1 MDTPETNT
9 TEAPNETPAILRGDV
24 ITGTVE
30 GDGGR
35 DVRFETGTG
44 RLEDDEKS
52 LTAGE
57 SHSFLVEAFD
67 GDVAVLSKTK
77 ADHLALWDWVD
88 AHAKN
93 GEPVEARV
101 LSERV
106 DEYAVEIRGLRAIL
120 AKKDVA
126 KDRTE
131 PLKIGEVLSLKVLQ
145 YRDRKNQLIV
155 SEKALN
161 EPVIVQRREELLEEL
176 EVGLEL
182 DARVLRFAQ
191 FGAFVDLGGVD
202 ALLHNKDISWRRVNH
217 PGDELSVGDVVR
229 VKVLD
234 YDVENEKVG
243 VSMKALLPD
252 PWLTA
257 VDVYLDRSQQRGRVT
272 SLTKFGAFIM
282 LDDGI
287 EGLVHLSEMSWTE
300 KVNAPGDFLKLG
312 QTVDC
317 WVIHCDIEKRRLALT
332 MKNPEE
338 NPWLSL
344 RDKFAV
350 GEEGEFTVSGV
361 TDFGIFVTLEAPLE
375 GLIHISDFSWAPVD
389 QKPADIYEIGA
400 TVRAIML
407 EIDEERGRANLG
419 IKQLNADLATELM
432 QKYEVGQSVEMT
444 ITSIQADGFY
454 GTIED
459 GLEGFVPVAS
469 ICDEYQSNFQ
479 ESLEANQRVNAQVT
493 VCQPVN
499 KSFELAMLGL
509 TVETAPSAET
519 DAGEPEAAEAVTET
533 ESTAAAP
540 EEAAAESA
548 EADAIEAAETE
559 TESAEAVSVEAT
571 AEPANADAVE
581 AAEATTETESA
592 EAVPVEAAA
601 EPAEAAAEV
610 DKEVQ
615 VKAVAEDATA
625 ESDDAK
631 KAEEAETT
639 EPA

>member
-1 MDTPETNT
+1 
-9 TEAPNETPAILRGDV
+9 
-24 ITGTVE
+24 
-30 GDGGR
+30 
-35 DVRFETGTG
+35 
-44 RLEDDEKS
+44 
-52 LTAGE
+52 
-57 SHSFLVEAFD
+57 
-67 GDVAVLSKTK
+67 
-77 ADHLALWDWVD
+77 
-88 AHAKN
+88 
-93 GEPVEARV
+93 
-101 LSERV
+101 
-106 DEYAVEIRGLRAIL
+106 
-120 AKKDVA
+120 
-126 KDRTE
+126 
-131 PLKIGEVLSLKVLQ
+131 
-145 YRDRKNQLIV
+145 
-155 SEKALN
+155 
-161 EPVIVQRREELLEEL
+161 
-176 EVGLEL
+176 
-182 DARVLRFAQ
+182 
-191 FGAFVDLGGVD
+191 
-202 ALLHNKDISWRRVNH
+202 
-217 PGDELSVGDVVR
+217 
-229 VKVLD
+229 
-234 YDVENEKVG
+234 
-243 VSMKALLPD
+243 MKALLPD

-257 VDVYLDRSQQRGRVT
+257 PDVYLDRSQQRGRVT

-282 LDDGI
+282 IDDGI

-300 KVNAPGDFLKLG
+300 KVTAPGDFLKLG

-361 TDFGIFVTLEAPLE
+361 TDFGIFVTLEEPLE

-389 QKPADIYEIGA
+389 QKPADIYEVGA

-469 ICDEYQSNFQ
+469 ICEEYQSNFQ
-479 ESLEANQRVNAQVT
+479 ESLEPNQHVNAQVT
-493 VCQPVN
+493 VCQPAN

-509 TVETAPSAET
+509 AVETAPSAET
-519 DAGEPEAAEAVTET
+519 DA
-533 ESTAAAP
+533 
-540 EEAAAESA
+540 AES
-548 EADAIEAAETE
+548 
-559 TESAEAVSVEAT
+559 
-571 AEPANADAVE
+571 E
-581 AAEATTETESA
+581 AAEATTETETESA
-592 EAVPVEAAA
+592 AGEPIEAAA
-601 EPAEAAAEV
+601 EPAEAATETKSV
-610 DKEVQ
+610 E
-615 VKAVAEDATA
+615 AVAEDATA